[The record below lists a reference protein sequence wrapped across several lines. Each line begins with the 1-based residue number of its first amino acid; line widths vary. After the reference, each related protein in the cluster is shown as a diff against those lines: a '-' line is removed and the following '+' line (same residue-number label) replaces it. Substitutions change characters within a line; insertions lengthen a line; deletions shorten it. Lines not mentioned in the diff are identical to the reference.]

1 MKPYRYAIFDLD
13 GTLIDSLQ
21 ALTTALNLAGEEHG
35 FPPLTNEVVR
45 RMVGEGIEKLVQR
58 AFAPD
63 PVPAN
68 LIESFER
75 HYDEACCPQSRVL
88 DGVAET
94 LEKLHSAGIAMG
106 VCTNKPTSFSV
117 KILRHLGLT
126 RYFDAIIGPD
136 VAGAR
141 KPDPRHVLRTLDQI
155 GGTPEHALFVGDMPI
170 DVAAARAAKV
180 DVAVLAT
187 GSSDEEE
194 LRRAAPDY
202 LLERFSHLTEIL
214 VPVENLI

>member
-21 ALTTALNLAGEEHG
+21 ALTTALNRAGEEYG
-35 FPPLTNEVVR
+35 FPPLTSEEVR
-45 RMVGEGIEKLVQR
+45 RMVGEGIEKLVER
-58 AFAPD
+58 AYSPD
-63 PVPAN
+63 PVPLD

-88 DGVAET
+88 DDVAET
-94 LEKLHSAGIAMG
+94 LDRLQSAGIAMG

-141 KPDPRHVLRTLDQI
+141 KPDPQHVLRTLEQI
-155 GGTPEHALFVGDMPI
+155 GGNADHALFVGDMPI
-170 DVAAARAAKV
+170 DVAAARAAGV

-187 GSSDEEE
+187 GSSGEDE

-202 LLERFSHLTEIL
+202 FLDRFSHLTEIL